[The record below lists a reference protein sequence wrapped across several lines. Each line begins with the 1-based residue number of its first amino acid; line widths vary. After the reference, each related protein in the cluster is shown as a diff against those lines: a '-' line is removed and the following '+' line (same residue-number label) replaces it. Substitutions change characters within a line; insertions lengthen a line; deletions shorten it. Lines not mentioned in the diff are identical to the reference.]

1 VYDRNKT
8 NNTEVVHS
16 MTQENIPPNPAEL
29 DSLDA
34 IADCL
39 ADAFEDGEGS
49 VITAAMKAVAQAPG
63 LGALAA
69 AVGMPRE
76 ELQAAMTADEFNL
89 DLTLEIMK
97 VVDLHMSGGRG

>member
-1 VYDRNKT
+1 
-8 NNTEVVHS
+8 
-16 MTQENIPPNPAEL
+16 MTQENTPPNPAAL

-39 ADAFEDGEGS
+39 ADAFEDGDGAA
-49 VITAAMKAVAQAPG
+49 ITAAMRTVAQAPA

-76 ELQAAMTADEFNL
+76 ELQAALVAEEFNL

-97 VVDLHMSGGRG
+97 VVDLHMSGR

>member
-1 VYDRNKT
+1 MSKQNSPID
-8 NNTEVVHS
+8 
-16 MTQENIPPNPAEL
+16 PASL

-39 ADAFEDGEGS
+39 ADAFEDGDGA
-49 VITAAMKAVAQAPG
+49 IIGAALKAVSQAPG

-69 AVGMPRE
+69 SVGVPRE
-76 ELQAAMTADEFNL
+76 QLQAALASGEFDL

-97 VVDLHMSGGRG
+97 VVDLHMSGGRSGD

>member
-1 VYDRNKT
+1 MT
-8 NNTEVVHS
+8 SPNTP
-16 MTQENIPPNPAEL
+16 IDPAAL

-39 ADAFEDGEGS
+39 ADAFEDGDGQLIAS
-49 VITAAMKAVAQAPG
+49 ALLAVSKAPALPG
-63 LGALAA
+63 LAA

-76 ELQAAMTADEFNL
+76 QLQEALASGEFDL

-97 VVDLHMSGGRG
+97 VVDLHMSGGRTGAD

>member
-1 VYDRNKT
+1 
-8 NNTEVVHS
+8 
-16 MTQENIPPNPAEL
+16 MTQQNPSL

-34 IADCL
+34 IADRL
-39 ADAFEDGEGS
+39 ADAFEDGDGATVTE
-49 VITAAMKAVAQAPG
+49 ALRAVAQAPG
-63 LGALAA
+63 LGELAA

-76 ELQAAMTADEFNL
+76 ELQAALTADEFNL

>member
-1 VYDRNKT
+1 
-8 NNTEVVHS
+8 
-16 MTQENIPPNPAEL
+16 MTQENTPPHPAEL

-34 IADCL
+34 ISNCL
-39 ADAFEDGEGS
+39 ADAFEDGDGAS
-49 VITAAMKAVAQAPG
+49 ITLAMQAVAQAPG

-76 ELQAAMTADEFNL
+76 ELQAALVAEEFNL

-97 VVDLHMSGGRG
+97 VVDLHMSGRG

>member
-1 VYDRNKT
+1 
-8 NNTEVVHS
+8 
-16 MTQENIPPNPAEL
+16 MTTQPNSPIDPASL

-39 ADAFEDGEGS
+39 AEAFEDGQGDA
-49 VITAAMKAVAQAPG
+49 IAAALKAVAQAPA

-69 AVGMPRE
+69 AVGMPQQQ
-76 ELQAAMTADEFNL
+76 LGAALASGEFDL

-97 VVDLHMSGGRG
+97 VVDLHMGGGRSDD

>member
-1 VYDRNKT
+1 MSEQNSPID
-8 NNTEVVHS
+8 
-16 MTQENIPPNPAEL
+16 PASL

-39 ADAFEDGEGS
+39 ADAFEDGDGA
-49 VITAAMKAVAQAPG
+49 VVGAALKAVAQAPG

-69 AVGMPRE
+69 AVGVPRE
-76 ELQAAMTADEFNL
+76 QLGAALASGEFDL

-97 VVDLHMSGGRG
+97 VVDLHMSGGRSGD

>member
-1 VYDRNKT
+1 MS
-8 NNTEVVHS
+8 EQHS
-16 MTQENIPPNPAEL
+16 PFDPASL

-39 ADAFEDGEGS
+39 ADAFEDGDGA
-49 VITAAMKAVAQAPG
+49 VVGAALKAVSQAPG

-69 AVGMPRE
+69 AVGVPRE
-76 ELQAAMTADEFNL
+76 QLGAALASGEFDL

-97 VVDLHMSGGRG
+97 VVDLHMSGGRSGD

>member
-1 VYDRNKT
+1 
-8 NNTEVVHS
+8 
-16 MTQENIPPNPAEL
+16 MTQENTPPNPAAL
-29 DSLDA
+29 DSLDT

-39 ADAFEDGEGS
+39 ADAFEDGDG
-49 VITAAMKAVAQAPG
+49 VAITLAMRTVAQAPG

-76 ELQAAMTADEFNL
+76 ELHAALVAEEFNL

-97 VVDLHMSGGRG
+97 VVDLHMSGK

>member
-1 VYDRNKT
+1 M
-8 NNTEVVHS
+8 S
-16 MTQENIPPNPAEL
+16 QENTPPNPAEL

-39 ADAFEDGEGS
+39 ADAFEDGDGA
-49 VITAAMKAVAQAPG
+49 VITLAMRAVALAPG
-63 LGALAA
+63 LGQLSA

-76 ELQAAMTADEFNL
+76 ELQAALAADEFNL

-97 VVDLHMSGGRG
+97 VVDLHMSGKG

>member
-1 VYDRNKT
+1 M
-8 NNTEVVHS
+8 TEP
-16 MTQENIPPNPAEL
+16 INPQEL

-49 VITAAMKAVAQAPG
+49 VIAAAMQAVALAPG
-63 LGALAA
+63 LGELAA
-69 AVGMPRE
+69 AVGMSRE
-76 ELQAAMTADEFNL
+76 ALQAGLAAGEFNL

-97 VVDLHMSGGRG
+97 VVDLHMSGGRA